1 MASTVDS
8 MWSDITVNKELVSKL
23 EKFINSDQAYIDVIR
38 NSSVF
43 NTRLAEDRKMRLPY
57 YDVQT
62 GVAQHCTSLWMS
74 SRQRMPG
81 QKEGQIYTY
90 PTKPW
95 MKRRRQYLVAPPK
108 KELLDEEEA
117 GMAMSHEDSR
127 DTTIGKEDTIS
138 KEPWFF
144 DENEDV
150 LDFEEPEPESDDD
163 YADTAKPKR
172 RRRIVAPVKAPKREG
187 RARRKGPTHASTDP
201 LTDADK
207 PYLCALCPA
216 RYKTRPGLTYHYAH
230 SHKDQPRPPIENP
243 LIVPPPEL
251 DHEES
256 NSPMDFEEAGRNY
269 YKLGRGGRSRP
280 SPALATRVPS
290 PQVENTKRRAAA
302 ISPPR
307 INPPSPPPPT
317 LIPQVQT
324 PTPVLPA
331 APTPPAVSQTPSP
344 IKEPLAEAPRAAPS
358 PFCDFC
364 LGDVANNKKTGNS
377 EELVSCADCGRSGHP
392 SCLQFTANMM
402 VSVLK
407 YRWQCIECKCCSLC
421 GTSDNDLLFCDDCD
435 RGYHMYCLKP
445 PLSEPPEGSWSC
457 HLCVREFHK

>member
-207 PYLCALCPA
+207 PYLCA
-216 RYKTRPGLTYHYAH
+216 R
-230 SHKDQPRPPIENP
+230 
-243 LIVPPPEL
+243 
-251 DHEES
+251 
-256 NSPMDFEEAGRNY
+256 
-269 YKLGRGGRSRP
+269 RGGRSRP

-421 GTSDNDLLFCDDCD
+421 GTSDNDEQLLFCDDCD